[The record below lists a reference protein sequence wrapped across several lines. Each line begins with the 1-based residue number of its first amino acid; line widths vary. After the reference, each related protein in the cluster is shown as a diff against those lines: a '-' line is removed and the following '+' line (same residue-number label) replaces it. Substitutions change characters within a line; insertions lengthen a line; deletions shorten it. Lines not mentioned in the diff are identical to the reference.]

1 MNMISAD
8 KLIFTMRHRVVIP
21 DVSAGTPA
29 EGRTAEGRTAENRAA
44 DSDAVIARQVDAVLM
59 KAGFKC
65 SGELLNALGA
75 LPEGLAIDK
84 GVEIIGW
91 ARELAGDHVQ
101 HNAYFIDF
109 PANVPDTLDFWLEC
123 LRDALADPV
132 AAAGPEVVVS
142 PSGDLA
148 LNLLSLPKYGSYQ
161 HTYAEMLARHQELV
175 PALSDR
181 ITVLHLGGPL
191 ADEAARLYG
200 ELAAST
206 VPLNGEAL
214 TALRFLAGYHG
225 GVFGSGVL
233 AGTAAAGPDI
243 PVRENK
249 AVINAAR
256 VRAGLAPEVDTPTDV
271 LRIAAELSDGDVTLA
286 TATRFR
292 SLPRAQRRVLL
303 TALDTVVG
311 NAPGKLADV
320 NRHPEQWKRL
330 GERLHPHERASA
342 PTASAASTASANRHA
357 GHPAAGAADVF
368 AVARGDKAAPSL
380 ASRVEAAFGDGD
392 VTRAVQTLAVAP
404 GLLWRAADRV
414 LRATANDATSANGVN
429 QAARLERILESFAV
443 TAPHV
448 SGRVLLSVREHLQ
461 NRTTRPVTSRVFVNR
476 AGRGYVTSE
485 SRPKLN
491 AEAVARMV
499 GLIDAEIERRLPDPG
514 RLIVDPAIE
523 TVALPLSGKA
533 APEGLRVFPRGSVTA
548 VEGEILRFFVYWRQQ
563 AKRTDFDLSAIITGE
578 QLDGEV
584 WLSYT
589 NLRNYAGEHSG
600 DITSAADG
608 ASEFINLD
616 LDKLGRRC
624 VIPQVY
630 VYTGEGFAQV
640 AENFFGFM
648 TMAREQKGAPFEP
661 RTVRSRSAL
670 HGSGDVAMPLVFY
683 RGEDGRWYAKWLHLY
698 LRGRE
703 NIWGGTRVE
712 ENRVTSKLLTQSV
725 LERDYLRVGYLV
737 ELLRRKA
744 VPADTVP
751 ANTVPATATAGTGDD
766 VPVTYIGVEQPED
779 LPSQSTVYTLANLA
793 SLIPK

>member
-1 MNMISAD
+1 VNMISAE
-8 KLIFTMRHRVVIP
+8 KLIFTMRHRVVVP
-21 DVSAGTPA
+21 DVSAEAPA
-29 EGRTAEGRTAENRAA
+29 GSRTAAS

-75 LPEGLAIDK
+75 LPEGLAIDN

-109 PANVPDTLDFWLEC
+109 PANVPDTLGFWLEC
-123 LRDALADPV
+123 IRDALADPV
-132 AAAGPEVVVS
+132 AAAGTEVVVS
-142 PSGDLA
+142 PGGDLA
-148 LNLLSLPKYGSYQ
+148 LSLLSLPKYGNYQ
-161 HTYAEMLARHQELV
+161 HTYAQMLARHAELI

-191 ADEAARLYG
+191 ADEAAGLYG

-206 VPLNGEAL
+206 VPLNREAL
-214 TALRFLAGYHG
+214 TALRFLADYHGGAFGG
-225 GVFGSGVL
+225 GVFGG
-233 AGTAAAGPDI
+233 AAAAGPDI

-256 VRAGLAPEVDTPTDV
+256 VRAGLDPEVDTPTDV
-271 LRIAAELSDGDVTLA
+271 LRIAAELSGGDVTLA

-292 SLPRAQRRVLL
+292 SLPRAQRRGLL

-311 NAPGKLADV
+311 NAPGKLVDV

-330 GERLHPHERASA
+330 GERLHPHER
-342 PTASAASTASANRHA
+342 PL
-357 GHPAAGAADVF
+357 AGAADVF
-368 AVARGDKAAPSL
+368 AVARGEKAAPSL

-392 VTRAVQTLAVAP
+392 VARAVQALAIAP
-404 GLLWRAADRV
+404 GMLWRAADRV
-414 LRATANDATSANGVN
+414 LRASASPE
-429 QAARLERILESFAV
+429 QILESFTA

-461 NRTTRPVTSRVFVNR
+461 NRTIRPAATSRVFVNR
-476 AGRGYVTSE
+476 AGRGFVTSE
-485 SRPKLN
+485 TRPRLD

-499 GLIDAEIERRLPDPG
+499 DLIDAEIERRLPDPG
-514 RLIVDPAIE
+514 RLLVDPAIE
-523 TVALPLSGKA
+523 AVALPLSGKA

-548 VEGEILRFFVYWRQQ
+548 VEGDVLRFFVYWRQR

-578 QLDGEV
+578 QLDGEA

-589 NLRNYAGEHSG
+589 NLSNYAGEHSG
-600 DITSAADG
+600 DITSASDG

-616 LDKLGRRC
+616 LGKLGRRC

-670 HGSGDVAMPLVFY
+670 HGDGDVAMPLVFY

-698 LRGRE
+698 LRGRA

-712 ENRVTSKLLTQSV
+712 ENRVTSRLLTQSV

-737 ELLRRKA
+737 EMLRRKA
-744 VPADTVP
+744 TATTT
-751 ANTVPATATAGTGDD
+751 AGPATATAGGATAGTGDD

-779 LPSQSTVYTLANLA
+779 LPPRSTVYTLANLA